1 MQIIFDQEVHMQ
13 IISDQK
19 VDIQII
25 SDQEVDIQIFFDQEV
40 DMQIISDQEVD
51 MQIIS
56 DQKVHMQ
63 IISPIAHH
71 LLHTSSMHLPSS
83 GWNSHRKHFFNLLSQ
98 FPLTYSFQVFCV
110 HIITTSCDT
119 VPNSL

>member
-1 MQIIFDQEVHMQ
+1 MQ
-13 IISDQK
+13 IISDQ
-19 VDIQII
+19 D
-25 SDQEVDIQIFFDQEV
+25 
-40 DMQIISDQEVD
+40 VD

-63 IISPIAHH
+63 IISPIARH

-98 FPLTYSFQVFCV
+98 FPLTNSFQVF
-110 HIITTSCDT
+110 
-119 VPNSL
+119 

>member
-1 MQIIFDQEVHMQ
+1 MQIIFDQ
-13 IISDQK
+13 K
-19 VDIQII
+19 ADIQII

-51 MQIIS
+51 MQMIS

-71 LLHTSSMHLPSS
+71 LLQTSSMHLPPS

-98 FPLTYSFQVFCV
+98 FLVTNSFQVFCV